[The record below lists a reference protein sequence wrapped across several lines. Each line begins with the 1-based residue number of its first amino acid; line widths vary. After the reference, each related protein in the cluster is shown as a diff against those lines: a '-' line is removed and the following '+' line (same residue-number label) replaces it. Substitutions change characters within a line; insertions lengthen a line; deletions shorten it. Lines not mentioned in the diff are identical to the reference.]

1 MSFDP
6 TIFFAVIAGFLL
18 FLGFIGTFLPILPGP
33 PLAWA
38 GLLSAHFS
46 AHSQI
51 SVTTLIITGFF
62 ALLITVADNIFPS
75 LMTKK
80 AGGSKA
86 GVWGSTIGLI
96 FGILFAPTVILI
108 ILGPFIGAFIGEMIH
123 DSQDTGKALRAAF
136 GAFTGFML
144 GTGIKM
150 ICVSAFI
157 WIFVISLLK

>member
-6 TIFFAVIAGFLL
+6 SIFFAILAAILLFIGFL
-18 FLGFIGTFLPILPGP
+18 GTFLPVLPGP
-33 PLAWA
+33 PIAWA
-38 GLLSAHFS
+38 GLLSAHF
-46 AHSQI
+46 ATYSQI
-51 SVTTLIITGFF
+51 SVSTLIVTGIF
-62 ALLITVADNIFPS
+62 AALVTVADNIFPS

-96 FGILFAPTVILI
+96 FGILFAPTLILL

-123 DSQDTGKALRAAF
+123 DSSNSQKAFKSAL
-136 GAFTGFML
+136 GAFKGFML